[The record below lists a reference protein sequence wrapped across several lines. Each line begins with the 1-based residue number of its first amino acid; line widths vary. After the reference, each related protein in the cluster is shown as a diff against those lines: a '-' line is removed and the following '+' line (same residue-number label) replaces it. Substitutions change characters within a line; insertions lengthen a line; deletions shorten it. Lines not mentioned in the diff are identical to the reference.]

1 MAARRSARNSPML
14 KEAQEGVKGG
24 TLAGGS
30 PFAGG
35 LSRPQPVR
43 PRGAGGGRRKGSSRT
58 PTPTAGGKRAVCHVI
73 YCEVIPRPGGG
84 RRNGVTPAVTAAAGR
99 RGRRPLQG
107 GCGNV
112 RSAIIP
118 RPGGGGT
125 PPLQGGWRNTVGSAE
140 TVTAGRRGRR
150 PLRGFACLTVV
161 RKKNAA
167 SGRHFSLC
175 VLVYITIAFL
185 GQMSWQVPQ
194 AMHLS
199 SSRVQ
204 VLAARSTAR
213 APAGHFLAQS
223 VQ

>member
-1 MAARRSARNSPML
+1 MDARRSARNSPCS

-99 RGRRPLQG
+99 RGRRPLRG

-125 PPLQGGWRNTVGSAE
+125 PPLQGAGGTWW
-140 TVTAGRRGRR
+140 GRRG
-150 PLRGFACLTVV
+150 PLRRDVEDAVPCWALPVSRLYE
-161 RKKNAA
+161 RKMPPE
-167 SGRHFSLC
+167 GG
-175 VLVYITIAFL
+175 IFL
-185 GQMSWQVPQ
+185 FVFWF
-194 AMHLS
+194 
-199 SSRVQ
+199 
-204 VLAARSTAR
+204 T
-213 APAGHFLAQS
+213 
-223 VQ
+223 